1 MRTAVPDA
9 EAGQVLHWQRRSRE
23 RLTVTAVTGR
33 RWRRLLTELECK
45 GTVAGPGPWGRRQ
58 LERELQG
65 ADTSF
70 SSNFGT
76 HRESQSSEITVTRRQ
91 TRPTSTPRRTNIDI
105 AKLPKHT
112 KSYTL
117 LLTSTATQ
125 CHSEHYWKHL
135 VPWAGDRDHSHRN
148 PSFPCTSMLRLASIM
163 IRFTAPAPA
172 KGFRSLPPTERL

>member
-1 MRTAVPDA
+1 MMRAFRCANGGT
-9 EAGQVLHWQRRSRE
+9 GRGGRSGSALAAAQPRT
-23 RLTVTAVTGR
+23 TVTAVTGR

-91 TRPTSTPRRTNIDI
+91 TRPISTPRRTNIDI

-135 VPWAGDRDHSHRN
+135 ILWAGTETIATGIPHS
-148 PSFPCTSMLRLASIM
+148 LAHQCS
-163 IRFTAPAPA
+163 
-172 KGFRSLPPTERL
+172 GWQVS